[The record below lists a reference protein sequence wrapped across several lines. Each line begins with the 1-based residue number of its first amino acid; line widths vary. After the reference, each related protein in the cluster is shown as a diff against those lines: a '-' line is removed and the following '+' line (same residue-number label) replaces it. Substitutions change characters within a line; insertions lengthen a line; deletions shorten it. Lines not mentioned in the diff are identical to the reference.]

1 MAKIWEPKACGC
13 VKARL
18 SIGKV
23 MIRCERHRGKPSKRL
38 LCHFEDGMVRRG

>member
-1 MAKIWEPKACGC
+1 MKNWEPKPCGC

-23 MIRCERHRGKPSKRL
+23 VIRCDRHLGKPSEKRIV
-38 LCHFEDGMVRRG
+38 CHFEDGMVRRG